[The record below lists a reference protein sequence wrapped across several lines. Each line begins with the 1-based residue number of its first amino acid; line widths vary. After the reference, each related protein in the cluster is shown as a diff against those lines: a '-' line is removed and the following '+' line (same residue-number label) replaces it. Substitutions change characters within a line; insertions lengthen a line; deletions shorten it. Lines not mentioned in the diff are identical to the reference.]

1 MEDGG
6 LRDGGWS
13 DEGWRDGDGDG
24 EQRMENEGM
33 EDGVLGDR

>member
-13 DEGWRDGDGDG
+13 DEGWRDGDG

-33 EDGVLGDR
+33 EDGVLRDR

>member
-13 DEGWRDGDGDG
+13 DEGWRDGDG